1 MCPMHDNEHDKPIP
15 ACAGIGLRAEHYQEI
30 LDQQPKVGWFEIHS
44 ENYFGDGGRPLYYLE
59 KIAADYPMSFHGVGL
74 SIGTTDPVSE
84 GHLQKLKQLIDR
96 FNPGFISEHLSWGSV
111 GGRHFNDLFPM
122 PYTKEALDHMV
133 DRVSRVQ
140 DYLGVQ
146 ILIENVSSYLQF
158 EASDIPEWEFIT
170 DLADRSG
177 CGVLLDVNNIYVNA
191 CNHNFDPIVYLDAIK
206 PEHVKEIHLAGHTVK
221 QLEHGVILID
231 THNKLVCE
239 DVWSLYRD
247 SVKRFKDVPALIEW
261 DSDIPELSVLL
272 QEAATAD
279 YIASSVNQVHGNGL
293 ENGGEKH
300 ELSA

>member
-1 MCPMHDNEHDKPIP
+1 MCAMHDKNLIKPIP
-15 ACAGIGLRAEHYQEI
+15 ARAGIGLRAEHYQDVLE
-30 LDQQPKVGWFEIHS
+30 QQPKIGWFEIHS

-59 KIAADYPMSFHGVGL
+59 KIAADYPVSFHGVGL

-84 GHLQKLKQLIDR
+84 KHLQKLKQLVHR
-96 FNPGFISEHLSWGSV
+96 FNPGLISEHLSWGSV

-122 PYTKEALDHMV
+122 PYTREALDHMV
-133 DRVSRVQ
+133 TRVSQVQ
-140 DYLGVQ
+140 EYLGTQ

-170 DLADRSG
+170 DLADKSG

-191 CNHNFDPIVYLDAIK
+191 RNHKFDPVVYLDAIK

-221 QLEHGVILID
+221 QFDDGEILID
-231 THNKLVCE
+231 THDNVVCE
-239 DVWSLYRD
+239 DVWSLYRE
-247 SVKRFKDVPALIEW
+247 SVKRFVDVPALIEW

-279 YIASSVNQVHGNGL
+279 HIAMSGKHVSCDGS
-293 ENGGEKH
+293 EKH
-300 ELSA
+300 ELTA